1 MSVHQRSKQ
10 RFRSAHFISRR
21 TGKLAGTGEFSHS
34 LLPGIDGPEDS
45 RTDDGSFILRMLIL
59 AVNTKFSE
67 GRHHERDVQRQL
79 LTLLPT
85 LFE

>member
-1 MSVHQRSKQ
+1 MD
-10 RFRSAHFISRR
+10 
-21 TGKLAGTGEFSHS
+21 GKPAGTGEFSHR

-45 RTDDGSFILRMLIL
+45 RTDDGSFILKMLIL

-79 LTLLPT
+79 LTLLPA